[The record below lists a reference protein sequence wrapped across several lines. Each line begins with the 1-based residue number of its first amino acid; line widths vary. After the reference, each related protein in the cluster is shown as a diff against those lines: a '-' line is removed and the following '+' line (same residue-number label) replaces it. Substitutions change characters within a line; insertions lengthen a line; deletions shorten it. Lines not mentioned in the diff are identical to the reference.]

1 MKEGLKYFTDTH
13 LTSIGLLLFFTFF
26 VAVVFW
32 VFRKG
37 SKAYYNQTAKMPL
50 DGEENVNF
58 VSDQKG
64 RIYQSKSAGD
74 L

>member
-26 VAVVFW
+26 VAVIFW

-37 SKAYYNQTAKMPL
+37 SKPFYNHTAQMPL
-50 DGEENVNF
+50 DIEKEINPNDV
-58 VSDQKG
+58 KG
-64 RIYQSKSAGD
+64 KIYESR
-74 L
+74 

>member
-1 MKEGLKYFTDTH
+1 MKDGLKYFTDTY

-37 SKAYYNQTAKMPL
+37 SKQFYNQTAQMPL
-50 DGEENVNF
+50 DGEENFNLHT
-58 VSDQKG
+58 QKG
-64 RIYQSKSAGD
+64 RIYQAKLTGD
-74 L
+74 V

>member
-26 VAVVFW
+26 VGIVFW

-37 SKAYYNQTAKMPL
+37 SKNYYNQSAQMPL
-50 DGEENVNF
+50 ED
-58 VSDQKG
+58 
-64 RIYQSKSAGD
+64 D